1 MADLG
6 AIQQLL
12 IRYCWAHD
20 SQDVALLGSCFAA
33 DVQLLGAR
41 GRDEV
46 VSRYAAGYAALTA
59 RRRHVLTNFLL
70 LEESDTEALVQSYIT
85 LYLIRGEELEL
96 HLTGVYRDR
105 VVLEEGKWRILAREA
120 TMDVPYRPGDV
131 PSAPAATYPAAP
143 RS

>member
-12 IRYCWAHD
+12 VRYCWAHD
-20 SQDVALLGSCFAA
+20 SQDLALLGSCFAD

-41 GRDEV
+41 GREEV

-70 LEESDTEALVQSYIT
+70 LEDGDSEALVQSYIT

-105 VVLEEGKWRILAREA
+105 VVFEDEGWRILAREA

-143 RS
+143 RR